1 MRLISRIYI
10 AYTYTHYPFP
20 QYIEMRFNSRMLR
33 ITSLVLNTF
42 IGLIYSGLC
51 LFAPTLALASV
62 TPLSVDN
69 NIVILGIVCTL
80 YSTIV
85 SCGA

>member
-1 MRLISRIYI
+1 
-10 AYTYTHYPFP
+10 
-20 QYIEMRFNSRMLR
+20 MRFNSRMLR